1 MQNKLYISNL
11 AFSIDSD
18 ALRKLLTNYGVVLSS
33 QVILQRDTGRS
44 RGFAFVEMSTEE
56 EAQAAV
62 KGLNGQPTEGR
73 ALNVAIARDRS

>member
-62 KGLNGQPTEGR
+62 QGLNGQPTEGR
-73 ALNVAIARDRS
+73 ALSVAIARDRI

>member
-62 KGLNGQPTEGR
+62 KGLNDQPTEGR

>member
-44 RGFAFVEMSTEE
+44 RGFAFVEMSTED

-73 ALNVAIARDRS
+73 ALSVAIARDRS